1 MNFCP
6 ALYVILFVSQRV
18 KSVYPS
24 SLVKQ
29 QIAALVSAKVRQ
41 FVSLDRSVTL
51 KPEISPT
58 LVFCASRSGLEIM
71 AVVNPQSIIALI
83 LQAEFRPVL
92 RLQ

>member
-1 MNFCP
+1 M
-6 ALYVILFVSQRV
+6 ILFVSQRV